1 MFDWLRTVFDW
12 LRKIRR
18 KIKKLFYNNDD
29 YKYDNIEDWYALPTP
44 EIFAPNKL
52 IRYEFVKKIDDYI
65 ISSNDEQHGDELI
78 KLAKVYMNLPD
89 NIKRVIPI
97 HGLTIDE
104 TLFEPSKI
112 YVGKEGN
119 TKRGAIQRYLKTL
132 NWLFHGKTYDM
143 SFIDLYLQNYVKDEK
158 KREECMRVAMTFNRL
173 FVRPYVYD
181 KKYHEVYSKRNG
193 MIIAYE

>member
-1 MFDWLRTVFDW
+1 MFEW

-18 KIKKLFYNNDD
+18 KIKKLFYNKDD

-52 IRYEFVKKIDDYI
+52 IRYEFVEQLDDDI
-65 ISSNDEQHGDELI
+65 ISSRDDHGDELI
-78 KLAKVYMNLPD
+78 ELAKVYMNLPD

-119 TKRGAIQRYLKTL
+119 TKIGAIQRYLTTL

-143 SFIDLYLQNYVKDEK
+143 SFIDLYLQHYVKDEK
-158 KREECMRVAMTFNRL
+158 KREECMRVAMTFNRQL
-173 FVRPYVYD
+173 TRPYVHD
-181 KKYHEVYSKRNG
+181 KKYYEVYAKRNS
-193 MIIAYE
+193 MVIAYE

>member
-1 MFDWLRTVFDW
+1 MFDWLGTVFYW
-12 LRKIRR
+12 LRKIKR
-18 KIKKLFYNNDD
+18 KIKKLFYNKDD
-29 YKYDNIEDWYALPTP
+29 YKYDNIEDWCALPTP

-65 ISSNDEQHGDELI
+65 ISSNDEQHGEELI
-78 KLAKVYMNLPD
+78 KLAKVYMNLPEP
-89 NIKRVIPI
+89 IKRVIPI

-112 YVGKEGN
+112 YVWKDGN
-119 TKRGAIQRYLKTL
+119 TKIDAIQRYLTTL

-158 KREECMRVAMTFNRL
+158 KREECMRVAMTFNRQL
-173 FVRPYVYD
+173 VRPYVHD
-181 KKYHEVYSKRNG
+181 KKYYEVYEKRNG
-193 MIIAYE
+193 MVIAYE